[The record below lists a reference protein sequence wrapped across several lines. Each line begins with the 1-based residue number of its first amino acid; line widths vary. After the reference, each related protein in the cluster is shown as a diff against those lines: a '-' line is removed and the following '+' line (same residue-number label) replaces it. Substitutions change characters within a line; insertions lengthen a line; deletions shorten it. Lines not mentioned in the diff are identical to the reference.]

1 MTPLACDSLIESF
14 TRAVLREHIQCFY
27 TDAASRSRLS
37 TEHSSARNKYNIRYI
52 NIAATAAL
60 CDTSAT
66 DFAEQSVFQYKFF
79 FYFNSNIFN
88 FDSLLSVP
96 IF

>member
-14 TRAVLREHIQCFY
+14 TRAVLREHTCFY

-37 TEHSSARNKYNIRYI
+37 TEHSSARNKYNVRYI

-66 DFAEQSVFQYKFF
+66 DFSEQSVSEQ
-79 FYFNSNIFN
+79 SSI
-88 FDSLLSVP
+88 
-96 IF
+96 